1 MRGVRPV
8 PARQPGA
15 KVLSPRATAVAKRSA
30 TWVAVAPRPGQ
41 SPRVLGGCA
50 RGCQLRLGA
59 APAGLRGAPGWLVFL
74 PPFPHPYS
82 THLSEAGR
90 VSEAGSGQ
98 SPRCRPE
105 RGQGQSALCT
115 SAPSLLGNWQ
125 SPERICCRWGTG
137 AWGQED
143 CVPSRMASV
152 PVPPPL
158 WNPCACPIRKTR
170 KGNLYVTSMREEH
183 RVGEDH
189 GIEKHSQKII
199 FHLNFLSLTKFPGLV
214 PKGGVKTE
222 RTARHGQCNL
232 RHKQTSL
239 FTVPQAKLLAL
250 LPPTPI

>member
-1 MRGVRPV
+1 MAGLPSSLPPPVLDPSQRGRSGQRGWQRPE
-8 PARQPGA
+8 PP
-15 KVLSPRATAVAKRSA
+15 LPPRE
-30 TWVAVAPRPGQ
+30 RPGPV
-41 SPRVLGGCA
+41 STFHVGPE
-50 RGCQLRLGA
+50 
-59 APAGLRGAPGWLVFL
+59 LVGELAVTRADLL
-74 PPFPHPYS
+74 P
-82 THLSEAGR
+82 
-90 VSEAGSGQ
+90 V
-98 SPRCRPE
+98 
-105 RGQGQSALCT
+105 
-115 SAPSLLGNWQ
+115 
-125 SPERICCRWGTG
+125 GTG
-137 AWGQED
+137 AWGQQD

-199 FHLNFLSLTKFPGLV
+199 FHLNFLSLTKLPGLV

-222 RTARHGQCNL
+222 RTARRDQCNL

-239 FTVPQAKLLAL
+239 FTVLQAKLLAL